1 LVAFLLLADSAR
13 LWVSLVLAGTPS
25 AAAAEL
31 VAVTQQAL
39 DAAMQLCG
47 PDVPF
52 RAIGHAIHS
61 IADAAGALF
70 QILLPVW

>member
-1 LVAFLLLADSAR
+1 VLFAVA
-13 LWVSLVLAGTPS
+13 GQPS
-25 AAAAEL
+25 PAAVEL

-39 DAAMQLCG
+39 DAAIQLCG

-61 IADAAGALF
+61 IADAAGALRAAVMRVL
-70 QILLPVW
+70 Q